1 MFVTV
6 VAFVCHMIG
15 ATPVCVEEIVTD
27 STLTDGLTFQGCLM
41 GGQAPLAAWK
51 AQHPIYRNDAYTIE
65 RYMCVQGHYEP
76 RGRA

>member
-6 VAFVCHMIG
+6 VALVCHMLGNVPI
-15 ATPVCVEEIVTD
+15 CQEEIVTD
-27 STLTDGLTFQGCLM
+27 SSLTEGLTFQACLM
-41 GGQAPLAAWK
+41 SGQAPLAAWK
-51 AQHPIYRNDAYTIE
+51 AAHPIYRKDGYTIE